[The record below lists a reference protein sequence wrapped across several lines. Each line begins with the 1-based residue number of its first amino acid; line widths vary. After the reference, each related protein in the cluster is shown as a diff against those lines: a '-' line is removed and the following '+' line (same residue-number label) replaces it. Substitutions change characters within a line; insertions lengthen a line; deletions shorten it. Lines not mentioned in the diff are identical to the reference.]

1 MEKNQAILCLQNY
14 FLENCISK
22 QKHRTGVE
30 FELFALSDE
39 GKSLPFSGKHGVESL
54 LTELSVESNSW
65 DRNQSIEGRLLSI
78 KSEIGTLTLEPASQI
93 EFSSKPR
100 QNLFELQEDWNI
112 YINSIKTK
120 YKPYN
125 FALFGIGV
133 HPFQQPIDLELL
145 PKPRYHIMDRHF
157 QNKGKLGQ
165 WMMRCSASTQVTND
179 YGSLEEL
186 FRKIYISL
194 KLAPFTQALFANS
207 TFWKGKQSD
216 YLCLRGLI
224 WSDTDSKRS
233 GIPTELFRED
243 LNIELLSKVLLE
255 TPAIFGES
263 NSSYYYANDKNFF
276 EIHPDNFDSD
286 KDLTEAIDLHINQIF
301 TETRVKNYLEFR
313 TTDSQIPRFQM
324 CAPAF
329 YKGIFNDSQALDE
342 TADLLR
348 EFTPE
353 DILDL
358 QTKVPLKALNTPLKK
373 YLVLDIAKSLLEIA
387 SRGLDRQAAMQKLSR
402 SEQIFLHP
410 ILEIVFE
417 NSYCPAEYF
426 LRAYNKDFNQ
436 NLHQTLKISKY

>member
-1 MEKNQAILCLQNY
+1 MNDLIKVAVDAMGGDNSPEKIIDGIELHHKK
-14 FLENCISK
+14 SK
-22 QKHRTGVE
+22 NVYYR
-30 FELFALSDE
+30 
-39 GKSLPFSGKHGVESL
+39 
-54 LTELSVESNSW
+54 
-65 DRNQSIEGRLLSI
+65 
-78 KSEIGTLTLEPASQI
+78 
-93 EFSSKPR
+93 
-100 QNLFELQEDWNI
+100 
-112 YINSIKTK
+112 
-120 YKPYN
+120 
-125 FALFGIGV
+125 LFGDKNI
-133 HPFQQPIDLELL
+133 IDPLI
-145 PKPRYHIMDRHF
+145 K
-157 QNKGKLGQ
+157 NK
-165 WMMRCSASTQVTND
+165 S
-179 YGSLEEL
+179 
-186 FRKIYISL
+186 I
-194 KLAPFTQALFANS
+194 
-207 TFWKGKQSD
+207 
-216 YLCLRGLI
+216 
-224 WSDTDSKRS
+224 
-233 GIPTELFRED
+233 
-243 LNIELLSKVLLE
+243 
-255 TPAIFGES
+255 
-263 NSSYYYANDKNFF
+263 DKNFF